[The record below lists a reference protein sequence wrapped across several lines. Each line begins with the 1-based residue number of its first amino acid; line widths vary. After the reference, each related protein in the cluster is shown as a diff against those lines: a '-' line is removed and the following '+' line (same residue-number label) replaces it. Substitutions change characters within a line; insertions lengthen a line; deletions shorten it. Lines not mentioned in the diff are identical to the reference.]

1 MSQIA
6 EISPSV
12 DEFLARHQNIQ
23 AMPESTIRILRMT
36 RDPNCNTS
44 NLLKLIE
51 QDAALSARIMK
62 AVNSAFYALP
72 TKITRLERAVAFM
85 GLKAVKEVAASSSL
99 AGLCKD
105 VEIGNFCARDL
116 WDHSVGVAILSR
128 EFAVHS
134 KTVDPEDAFLAG
146 MLHDVGLLLAAQSE
160 VRTSALL
167 FNSAESREV
176 PFTDI
181 ERKIFGF
188 SHCELGERL
197 SQNWK
202 FPDDVSAVIRWHHQ
216 HEDAP
221 DQFKT
226 ICRHVFI
233 ADSCCCE
240 AKVGFPLTCA
250 LQVVTDE
257 TLQKA
262 HLSREI
268 TAEVIPKLPLLLRL
282 HLS

>member
-1 MSQIA
+1 
-6 EISPSV
+6 
-12 DEFLARHQNIQ
+12 
-23 AMPESTIRILRMT
+23 
-36 RDPNCNTS
+36 
-44 NLLKLIE
+44 
-51 QDAALSARIMK
+51 
-62 AVNSAFYALP
+62 
-72 TKITRLERAVAFM
+72 M

-105 VEIGNFCARDL
+105 VQIGNFCARDL
-116 WDHSVGVAILSR
+116 WDHSVGVAIISR
-128 EFAVHS
+128 ELAIHS
-134 KTVDPEDAFLAG
+134 RTMDPEDAFLAG

-160 VRTSALL
+160 VPKSRML
-167 FNSAESREV
+167 FSSAESGEV

-181 ERKIFGF
+181 ERRIFGF

-202 FPDDVSAVIRWHHQ
+202 FPDDVTAVIRWHHQ
-216 HEDAP
+216 PEDAP
-221 DQFKT
+221 DEFKT

-233 ADSCCCE
+233 ADSSCCE

-250 LQVVTDE
+250 LQVITDE

-268 TAEVIPKLPLLLRL
+268 TAEVNAKLPLLLRL